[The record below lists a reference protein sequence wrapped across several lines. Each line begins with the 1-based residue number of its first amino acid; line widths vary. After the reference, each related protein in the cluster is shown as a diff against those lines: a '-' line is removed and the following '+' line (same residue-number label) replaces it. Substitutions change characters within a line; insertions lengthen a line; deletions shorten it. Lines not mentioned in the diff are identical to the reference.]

1 MPRNLTAADRKSL
14 IRLASTLP
22 AGSDERKAILNG
34 LAKTSRKDARKAVR
48 EAFAELKKTRMA
60 YIDMIQARTEDL
72 IVQAVEAERSGDRSK
87 LWDPSD
93 LDANAEDLME
103 KAKRLI
109 GPDGPGRGIDRM
121 SRSEMDGVF
130 LGALYKR

>member
-109 GPDGPGRGIDRM
+109 GPDGHGRGIDRM